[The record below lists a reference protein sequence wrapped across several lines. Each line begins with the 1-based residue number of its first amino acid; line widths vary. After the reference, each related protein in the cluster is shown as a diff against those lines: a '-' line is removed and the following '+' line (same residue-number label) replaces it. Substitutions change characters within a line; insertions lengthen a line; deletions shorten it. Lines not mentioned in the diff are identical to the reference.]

1 MYQKILGVAFL
12 LAFVLL
18 SQSVK
23 AANDEIG
30 SQRIFEGILEESD
43 NFANHKTD
51 DLSSQPT
58 VGETD
63 IAPIENGLDAIKEKV
78 IQGKRLISQ
87 LDSASFFSLPLG
99 ISGGG
104 ERGDD
109 YAIIIDKATIYAE
122 YAEFSAFMVLTN
134 PMDGKKVRFRAEKIQ
149 FTFKGGL
156 SGNIKLALLDT
167 ISTRIVNDV
176 KLNWLPNSFVE
187 WDCNGFKQIGLNG
200 EIELN
205 ENTFIGVN
213 TSTGASTG
221 KVKTAFYS
229 IFSDF
234 NNFTLDI
241 SFAPFKLKGFDEA
254 YFSFENVVLDFSDY
268 SNSPNFKLPSGYP
281 GGFTGEMAPLWRGL
295 YIKRAQVFLSGKF
308 KKKSG
313 TGTSFFA
320 ENLIVDDYGFT
331 GLCGVDNLLTL
342 QEGQLGNWAM
352 SINRLAV
359 EFYTGSFKSLTLKG
373 GTILPGSST
382 EMKYDAF
389 FDVEGAFHLGIV
401 PGSDITFNA
410 LAAKVVIAKTSK
422 IEVYVDQNKFVPTAI
437 LNGTISFGAGKDT
450 TSTDKSFINI
460 PHLEFQGMRIS
471 AAPPVFDLEYL
482 AFASADTSGLSFSKF
497 PITLTAFKYQ
507 KRSEGIAV
515 FTFGLKVNLVPAKDD
530 ALTAETT
537 FGLVTDVSGSS
548 WHFKGIE
555 LYKLAVHVE
564 KPGAYKLDGEIMFAN
579 GDPTYGDGFRG
590 QIKAV
595 FGTNIGVDA
604 LAVFGKT
611 KGFRYFLVD
620 AMVSVADPGIA
631 CGPLFLNGFGGG
643 LFYRMRQTTPGESG
657 GTDFGKG
664 LSGLIYVP
672 DNSKSV
678 CIKAA
683 IKAAIIRK
691 ELVDAK
697 VSFEIN
703 FSPKGGIEQI
713 AFRGEA
719 LIMTIPA
726 PVSADQIKDM
736 AVKAAKGQSMGTS
749 QGELMRATMSMILN
763 FETNTYD
770 NTLELYVNVAGVL
783 VGRGANNRAGLCVM
797 HIEPG
802 KWYFHMGTPTDPIG
816 LKFVGLMEVG
826 GYFMAGHDIPD
837 AVKLP
842 DDVLRILNMSP
853 TEVSDERATG
863 DISTGKGL
871 AFGASFALST
881 GEKTFLIFYGQVE
894 FGGGFDVLMLEYGK
908 NASCKDRPGSVG
920 VNGWYAKGQA
930 YAYLSADIG
939 ISVKVFFKRR
949 KFSIL
954 KLATAAA
961 LQLQGPNPVW
971 IQGNVGGQ
979 YSVLGGMI
987 KGKCNFEFEM
997 GEKCIVEK
1005 SKDLSDIEIIASTA
1019 PAANSTD
1026 VDIFTLPQ
1034 VVFNLPVGVAAKI
1047 SEDPKSTQQF
1057 RVKLNEISIY
1067 QGTTL
1072 VPGGIEWD
1080 ADKKTLAFTP
1090 NTIFSPNTKYKI
1102 VVKAGFEQKQ
1112 NDSSPWEIFKG
1123 DDGSQYLET
1132 REIEFETGNLPDKI
1146 PTDYVT
1152 HTYPIHRMMNFY
1164 KSETPTAYVTFKT
1177 DVLPF
1182 FQPQTGWSQSVKWI
1196 PVTGGTAIYSTLRY
1210 VQGTRS
1216 AETTIP
1222 TTLSNSKVYRME
1234 LVNIP
1239 QSDNNSVDR
1248 NVIQKASQQ
1257 LAGEGENSASVTT
1270 REAVGVIS
1278 EAEEKAFYSISF
1290 RCSKFNKFFDKVPA
1304 TELPVRFLY
1313 NVNTAI
1319 DYPGA
1324 TIYGTEMLDGY
1335 EIEGTSTFESL
1346 VNCQAVLESSDWY
1359 QNNIYPLFYQ
1369 NYPLHSTATVSRN
1382 TSLLGLPPVKPIAM
1396 WQLDYGYVMS
1406 DADLESGQM
1415 QSEAT
1420 FTHFVNY
1427 LPGVWAKDYSEI
1439 RNQLANLVSNK
1450 TIAPTPA
1457 ITRILNTFPWP
1468 QVSAGNYPIRIEYRL
1483 PGRKTVTSSK
1493 VINIKNSIS
1502 VTQVNLIPNE

>member
-18 SQSVK
+18 LQPIK
-23 AANDEIG
+23 AANEEIG
-30 SQRIFEGILEESD
+30 SQRLFEGILKESD
-43 NFANHKTD
+43 NLSNQEID

-63 IAPIENGLDAIKEKV
+63 IAPIENGLDAIKDKV
-78 IQGKRLISQ
+78 IKGKRLISQ

-104 ERGDD
+104 DKGDD

-205 ENTFIGVN
+205 ENTFVGVN
-213 TSTGASTG
+213 PTTGASTG

-229 IFSDF
+229 TFSDF

-241 SFAPFKLKGFDEA
+241 SFTPFKIKGFDEA

-313 TGTSFFA
+313 TVTSFFA

-410 LAAKVVIAKTSK
+410 LAAKVVINKTSK

-450 TSTDKSFINI
+450 TSTDKGFVNL
-460 PHLEFQGMRIS
+460 PNLVFQGMRIS
-471 AAPPVFDLEYL
+471 AAPPVFDLTYL
-482 AFASADTSGLSFSKF
+482 GFASDEGLSFNKF
-497 PITLTAFKYQ
+497 PITLTAFNYK
-507 KRSEGIAV
+507 KRGEKDAV
-515 FTFGLKVNLVPAKDD
+515 FTFGIKINLVPAKDD
-530 ALTAETT
+530 ALTAETVLA
-537 FGLVTDVSGSS
+537 LVTDISGSK
-548 WHFKGIE
+548 WKFKGVE
-555 LYKLAVHVE
+555 LNKLAIHAE
-564 KPGAYKLDGEIMFAN
+564 KPNAYKIDGEVMFAN
-579 GDPTYGDGFRG
+579 GDAIYGDGFRG
-590 QIKAV
+590 QLKAV
-595 FGTNIGVDA
+595 FANDIGVDA
-604 LAVFGKT
+604 LAIFGNT
-611 KGFRYFLVD
+611 NGFRYFLVD
-620 AMVSVADPGIA
+620 ALVSVNPGIA
-631 CGPLFLNGFGGG
+631 CGPIILNGFGGG
-643 LFYRMRQTTPGESG
+643 LYYKMRQNLPGESG
-657 GTDFGKG
+657 GSDFGKG

-672 DNSKSV
+672 DNNKSIG
-678 CIKAA
+678 IKAA
-683 IKAAIIRK
+683 IRGAIVKK

-703 FSPKGGIEQI
+703 FTPSGGIAQI
-713 AFRGEA
+713 AFAGEA
-719 LIMTIPA
+719 LILTP
-726 PVSADQIKDM
+726 PKVVGADQMKEL
-736 AVKAAKGQSMGTS
+736 AQKAAKGQGLGTS
-749 QGELMRATMSMILN
+749 QGELMRATMLMQLD
-763 FETNTYD
+763 FENKVYH
-770 NTLELYVNVAGVL
+770 NELELYVNIAGVL
-783 VGRGANNRAGLCVM
+783 TGRGANNRAGWCVM

-837 AVKLP
+837 AMKLP
-842 DDVLRILNMSP
+842 DNVLKILNMSP

-871 AFGASFALST
+871 AFGASFALNT

-894 FGGGFDVLMLEYGK
+894 FGGGFDVLLLDYGK
-908 NASCKDRPGSVG
+908 NASCKDRSGSVG
-920 VNGWYAKGQA
+920 INGWYAKGQA
-930 YAYLSADIG
+930 YAYLSAEIG

-949 KFSIL
+949 KFNIL

-987 KGKCNFEFEM
+987 KGRCNFEFEM

-1019 PAANSTD
+1019 PSASSTD

-1072 VPGGIEWD
+1072 VPGAIEWD
-1080 ADKKTLAFTP
+1080 ADRKTLAFTP

-1102 VVKAGFEQKQ
+1102 VVKAGFEQSE
-1112 NDSSPWEIFKG
+1112 NGSSWEIFKG

-1132 REIEFETGNLPDKI
+1132 RETVFETGNLPDKI

-1164 KSETPTAYVTFKT
+1164 KSETSTAYVTFKA
-1177 DVLPF
+1177 DLLPF
-1182 FQPQTGWSQSVKWI
+1182 FQPQTGWSQSVKWS
-1196 PVTGGTAIYSTLRY
+1196 PVTGGNAIYSTLRY

-1222 TTLSNSKVYRME
+1222 TTLSNSTVYRME

-1257 LAGEGENSASVTT
+1257 LTGEGENSASVTT

-1313 NVNTAI
+1313 NVSAGI

-1324 TIYGTEMLDGY
+1324 TIFGTEMLDGY
-1335 EIEGTSTFESL
+1335 EIEGTSTFEAL
-1346 VNCQAVLESSDWY
+1346 VNCQAVLESADWY
-1359 QNNIYPLFYQ
+1359 QNNIYSLFYQ
-1369 NYPLHSTATVSRN
+1369 NYPLHPTATVSRN

-1396 WQLDYGYVMS
+1396 WQLDFGYVMS

-1420 FTHFVNY
+1420 LTHFVNY

-1450 TIAPTPA
+1450 TIATTPA
-1457 ITRILNTFPWP
+1457 INRILNTFPWP

-1493 VINIKNSIS
+1493 IINIKNSIN